1 MKVDV
6 KDNKNFEVKIKRSL
20 TGNQYV
26 LTIKT
31 ADKTI
36 DITFEDYHELKKVYD
51 VIRHELM
58 TAYVSESV
66 TIGEVNGNNN
76 RTDLSTNIYISPDDK
91 RKNGYATC
99 IRPNVTEINDDT
111 IDAHSIAN
119 SHNVCCHLTSSYA
132 NTSDKGY
139 SDTKPL

>member
-6 KDNKNFEVKIKRSL
+6 KDNNNFEVEIKRSL
-20 TGNQYV
+20 TDNQRV

-36 DITFEDYHELKKVYD
+36 DITFEDYHELKKVHD
-51 VIRHELM
+51 VIGHELM
-58 TAYVSESV
+58 TAYVSKSV

-76 RTDLSTNIYISPDDK
+76 RTDLSANIYLSPDDK

-99 IRPNVTEINDDT
+99 IRPNVTEINDDA

-119 SHNVCCHLTSSYA
+119 SHNVCWHLTSSYA

-139 SDTKPL
+139 SDTKSV

>member
-6 KDNKNFEVKIKRSL
+6 KDNNNFEVKIKRSL

-36 DITFEDYHELKKVYD
+36 DITFEDYHELKKVHD

-76 RTDLSTNIYISPDDK
+76 RTDLSANIYLSPDDK

-99 IRPNVTEINDDT
+99 IRPNVTEINDNA
-111 IDAHSIAN
+111 IDAHPIAN
-119 SHNVCCHLTSSYA
+119 SHNACWQLTSSYA

-139 SDTKPL
+139 SDTKSV

>member
-6 KDNKNFEVKIKRSL
+6 KDNNNFEVEIKRSL
-20 TGNQYV
+20 TGNQHV

-36 DITFEDYHELKKVYD
+36 DITFEDYHELKKVHD
-51 VIRHELM
+51 VIGHELM
-58 TAYVSESV
+58 TAYVSKSV
-66 TIGEVNGNNN
+66 TIGVNGSNNI
-76 RTDLSTNIYISPDDK
+76 TDLSANIYLSPDDK

-99 IRPNVTEINDDT
+99 IRPNVTEINDDA
-111 IDAHSIAN
+111 IDAHPIAN

-139 SDTKPL
+139 SDTKSV

>member
-6 KDNKNFEVKIKRSL
+6 KDNNNFEVEIKRSL
-20 TGNQYV
+20 TDDQHV

-36 DITFEDYHELKKVYD
+36 DITFEDYHELKKVHD
-51 VIRHELM
+51 VIGHELM
-58 TAYVSESV
+58 TAYVSKSV

-76 RTDLSTNIYISPDDK
+76 RTDLSANIYLSPDDK

-119 SHNVCCHLTSSYA
+119 SHNVCWHLASSHA

-139 SDTKPL
+139 SDTKSV

>member
-6 KDNKNFEVKIKRSL
+6 KDNNNFEAKIKRSL

-51 VIRHELM
+51 VIRNELM

-76 RTDLSTNIYISPDDK
+76 RTDLSPNIYLSPDDK

-99 IRPNVTEINDDT
+99 IRPNVTEINANA
-111 IDAHSIAN
+111 INAHPIAN

-139 SDTKPL
+139 SDTKSV